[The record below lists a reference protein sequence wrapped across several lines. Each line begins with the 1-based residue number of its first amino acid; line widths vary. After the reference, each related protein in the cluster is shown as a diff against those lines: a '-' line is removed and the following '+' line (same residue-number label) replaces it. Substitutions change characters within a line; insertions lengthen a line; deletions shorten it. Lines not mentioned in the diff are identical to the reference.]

1 MPVVNYGDSFALFRL
16 PELESWA
23 HSRARPGILH
33 LLSVKIVLGQG
44 MTQYSVFA
52 PEKAIKIFRSTLA
65 KENNEVRERGAV
77 LLN

>member
-1 MPVVNYGDSFALFRL
+1 MIVLHCVGRSL
-16 PELESWA
+16 PESD
-23 HSRARPGILH
+23 SRTFRSHARSVLARCLSDQ
-33 LLSVKIVLGQG
+33 LLYCMFEPG
-44 MTQYSVFA
+44 MTQYSEFA